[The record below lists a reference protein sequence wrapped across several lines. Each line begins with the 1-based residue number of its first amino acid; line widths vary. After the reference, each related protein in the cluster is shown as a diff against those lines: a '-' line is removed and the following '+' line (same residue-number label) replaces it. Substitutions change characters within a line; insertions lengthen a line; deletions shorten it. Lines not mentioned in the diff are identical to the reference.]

1 MTIGIT
7 SFKSI
12 AFLNLTNKN
21 ISEVLILFIN
31 EYRQNV
37 DKGQQ

>member
-1 MTIGIT
+1 MTIGIM

-12 AFLNLTNKN
+12 ALLNLTNKN